1 MKSVRRILKSK
12 RLLDEVEERVW
23 KLTLEENKETQSN
36 E

>member
-23 KLTLEENKETQSN
+23 KLTLEENKET
-36 E
+36 